1 MRNSDPGQM
10 APLQVPYSPTNMM
23 TCTSECHMRKAIS
36 GPLRLPAFDAFTA
49 TVTDKGSFVADRAL
63 HILHGEENDFVKGIN
78 HI

>member
-1 MRNSDPGQM
+1 
-10 APLQVPYSPTNMM
+10 
-23 TCTSECHMRKAIS
+23 MRKAIS